1 MLCVAAF
8 HPAASGA
15 KEIAPARGGA
25 PLLRGVEHAKR
36 TAVAK
41 VVDVGRIDTYG
52 YGATF
57 AVERDL
63 ATDTPVAGETLRVGW
78 EEFSPDR
85 PARFRKGERLLV
97 ALEALPGYSL
107 WRQRFPNG
115 NAFAVAERGTA
126 FLRDPDD
133 ASITTLARYLRIDPS
148 EREQAPGI
156 EALAGIVEAAA
167 PPLAEGA
174 ATRLGE
180 IPGLGAKLRQPAAA
194 ALGAAIESE
203 ARQEDLRRTLI
214 RLAAAHR
221 LDGVREWIAR
231 VAEAGP
237 PLAGEAW
244 AALLAIDGSLSAPT
258 VERLL
263 GSADPSVRAVAARAS
278 AGTAQAARALALA
291 RSDPASE
298 VRIAVV
304 ETLVPA
310 QSPGSLEVGFAALFD
325 REPTVRVAAAQ
336 AVGRLGADVV
346 PHLRELAL
354 ARSGR
359 DANGPL
365 GALAFAGAE
374 GQGVL
379 LELSQTHPDEN
390 TRGQAR
396 LLLGLDPRKH

>member
-1 MLCVAAF
+1 
-8 HPAASGA
+8 
-15 KEIAPARGGA
+15 
-25 PLLRGVEHAKR
+25 
-36 TAVAK
+36 
-41 VVDVGRIDTYG
+41 VDLGRIDTHG

-63 ATDTPVAGETLRVGW
+63 ATETPAAGEMLRVGW
-78 EEFSPDR
+78 EELAPDR
-85 PARFRKGERLLV
+85 PARFRKDERVLV

-126 FLRDPDD
+126 FLRDPDEATV
-133 ASITTLARYLRIDPS
+133 ASLGRYLRIDPS

-156 EALAGIVEAAA
+156 ESLAGIVEAAA
-167 PPLAEGA
+167 PPLAQGA

-180 IPGLGAKLRQPAAA
+180 IPGLGSKLRQPAAA
-194 ALGAAIESE
+194 ALGAAIENE
-203 ARQEDLRRTLI
+203 TRPEDLRRTLI

-221 LDGVREWIAR
+221 LDGMREWIAR

-244 AALLAIDGSLSAPT
+244 AAVLAIDGSLSVET
-258 VERLL
+258 VQRLL
-263 GSADPSVRAVAARAS
+263 ASPDPSVRAVAARAS
-278 AGTAQAARALALA
+278 VGTPQATRALALA
-291 RSDPASE
+291 RSDPAPE

-304 ETLVPA
+304 EALVPA
-310 QSPGSLEVGFAALFD
+310 QSPGSLEIGYAALFD
-325 REPTVRVAAAQ
+325 RDPPVRAAAAQ
-336 AVGRLGADVV
+336 AVGKLGADVV

-354 ARSGR
+354 ARSGH

-374 GQGVL
+374 GLGVL

-396 LLLGLDPRKH
+396 LLLGLDPKRP

>member
-1 MLCVAAF
+1 M
-8 HPAASGA
+8 
-15 KEIAPARGGA
+15 
-25 PLLRGVEHAKR
+25 
-36 TAVAK
+36 VAK
-41 VVDVGRIDTYG
+41 VTDVGRIDTSG
-52 YGATF
+52 FGATF

-63 ATDTPVAGETLRVGW
+63 ANDSLPAGEALRVGW
-78 EEFSPDR
+78 EELAPDR
-85 PARFRKGERLLV
+85 PARFLEDERILV

-107 WRQRFPNG
+107 WRQRFPDG

-126 FLRDPDD
+126 FLVDPDD
-133 ASITTLARYLRIDPS
+133 ATIASLGRYLRVDPS

-156 EALAGIVEAAA
+156 EALAGIIEVAAV
-167 PPLAEGA
+167 PLAEGA
-174 ATRLGE
+174 ATRLGDFA
-180 IPGLGAKLRQPAAA
+180 GLGSRLRQPAAA
-194 ALGAAIESE
+194 SLGAAAESASRPE
-203 ARQEDLRRTLI
+203 ELRRTLI
-214 RLAAAHR
+214 RLAGARR
-221 LDGVREWIAR
+221 LDGMRESLVRI
-231 VAEAGP
+231 AEAGP

-244 AALLAIDGSLSAPT
+244 AALFAIDGSLSPQT

-263 GSADPSVRAVAARAS
+263 GSGDPGVRAVAARAS
-278 AGTAQAARALALA
+278 AGTPQAARALSMA
-291 RSDPASE
+291 RSDPAPE

-304 ETLVPA
+304 EALIPA
-310 QSPGSLEVGFAALFD
+310 QAPGSLEAGYAALFD

-336 AVGRLGADVV
+336 AVGKLGADVV
-346 PHLRELAL
+346 PRLRELAL

>member
-1 MLCVAAF
+1 M
-8 HPAASGA
+8 
-15 KEIAPARGGA
+15 GGA
-25 PLLRGVEHAKR
+25 PLLRGVESAKR
-36 TAVAK
+36 VVVAK
-41 VVDVGRIDTYG
+41 VVDVGRIDTHG

-63 ATDTPVAGETLRVGW
+63 ATDMPAAGETLRIGW
-78 EEFSPDR
+78 EELAPDR
-85 PARFRKGERLLV
+85 PARFRNDERVLV

-115 NAFAVAERGTA
+115 DALAVAERGTA
-126 FLRDPDD
+126 FLLDPDD
-133 ASITTLARYLRIDPS
+133 ATIASVARYLRIDPS
-148 EREQAPGI
+148 EREQASGI

-174 ATRLGE
+174 AAQLGA
-180 IPGLGAKLRQPAAA
+180 IPGLGSKLRQPAAA
-194 ALGAAIESE
+194 ALGAAIESSAQTE
-203 ARQEDLRRTLI
+203 NLRRALI

-221 LDGVREWIAR
+221 LDGMREWIAR

-244 AALLAIDGSLSAPT
+244 AALLAIDASLPAPT

-263 GSADPSVRAVAARAS
+263 GSGDPSVRAVAVRAS
-278 AGTAQAARALALA
+278 VGTPQATRALALA
-291 RSDPASE
+291 RSDPAPE
-298 VRIAVV
+298 VRIAAV
-304 ETLVPA
+304 EALIPA
-310 QSPGSLEVGFAALFD
+310 QGPGSLEVGYAALFD

-336 AVGRLGADVV
+336 AVGKLGADVV

-379 LELSQTHPDEN
+379 LELSQTHPDES

>member
-1 MLCVAAF
+1 M
-8 HPAASGA
+8 PATGGA

-25 PLLRGVEHAKR
+25 PLLRGVENAKR
-36 TAVAK
+36 SVVAT

-52 YGATF
+52 FAATF

-78 EEFSPDR
+78 EELVPDR
-85 PARFRKGERLLV
+85 AARFRKGERVLV

-126 FLRDPDD
+126 FLLDPDD
-133 ASITTLARYLRIDPS
+133 ATVTSLARYQRIDPS
-148 EREQAPGI
+148 EREQAPGV
-156 EALAGIVEAAA
+156 EALAGIVEIAAA
-167 PPLAEGA
+167 PLAEGA
-174 ATRLGE
+174 ATRLAE
-180 IPGLGAKLRQPAAA
+180 IPGLGTKLRQPAAA
-194 ALGAAIESE
+194 ALGAAIEST
-203 ARQEDLRRTLI
+203 ARPDVLRLTLI

-221 LDGVREWIAR
+221 LDGMRASIER
-231 VAEAGP
+231 VAEGGP

-244 AALLAIDGSLSAPT
+244 AALLAIDGSLPPET
-258 VERLL
+258 VQRLL
-263 GSADPSVRAVAARAS
+263 GSADPSVRAVAVRAS
-278 AGTAQAARALALA
+278 VGMPQAASALALG
-291 RSDPASE
+291 RSDPAPV

-304 ETLVPA
+304 ETLLSTQNPA
-310 QSPGSLEVGFAALFD
+310 SLEVGYATLFD
-325 REPTVRVAAAQ
+325 REPEVRAAA
-336 AVGRLGADVV
+336 AISVGKLGAEVV

-379 LELSQTHPDEN
+379 LELTQTHPDAN

-396 LLLGLDPRKH
+396 MLLGLDPKKP